1 MVFKISPKEE
11 FHITER
17 MTYQKDNK
25 EINCGFLWKTGN
37 FVTSHPPDFLASYEK
52 SIGLSLGNQDF
63 SEVNLSSEGRTLI
76 YFSETIPKEEQLI
89 LKAIF
94 ESSTTTDDFDIG
106 YQHKGWQL
114 VDMDV
119 VMWGELS
126 VTEAQ

>member
-1 MVFKISPKEE
+1 MVFNLSPKED

-63 SEVNLSSEGRTLI
+63 SEVNLSSEGRKLI